1 MSSPPTSSSSHLPH
15 RPAVPEQQLDSASPA
30 SPAPLDPNSPVAADS
45 PSTPGDATASGEQ
58 EAADLPMTMAASVM
72 LTSLPRDARSAL
84 EGAGEV
90 GVDKGEFFFF
100 FSSFSFFWLISLL
113 VKIHFRA
120 VGSALALRQPV
131 RKLSSTARFEAVVRF
146 LRKQLRLQDHE
157 SVFCY
162 VNSVFAPGL
171 DEGIGNLWRVS
182 YSFVDDDLWT
192 RY

>member
-90 GVDKGEFFFF
+90 GVDK
-100 FSSFSFFWLISLL
+100 

-120 VGSALALRQPV
+120 VGSAPALRQPV

-171 DEGIGNLWRVS
+171 DEGIGNLWRCFKTKDELVVA
-182 YSFVDDDLWT
+182 YSITPAFG
-192 RY
+192 